1 MATRMSV
8 GADSEAGKETV
19 LGENMGRGQRE
30 RKLWEEGGR
39 GQSGYGSGESGE
51 NEEYHQHNHI
61 LSESNAVKANMLVYA
76 SNPILYMLIKNI

>member
-8 GADSEAGKETV
+8 GIDSETGKETV

-39 GQSGYGSGESGE
+39 GQSG
-51 NEEYHQHNHI
+51 
-61 LSESNAVKANMLVYA
+61 
-76 SNPILYMLIKNI
+76 